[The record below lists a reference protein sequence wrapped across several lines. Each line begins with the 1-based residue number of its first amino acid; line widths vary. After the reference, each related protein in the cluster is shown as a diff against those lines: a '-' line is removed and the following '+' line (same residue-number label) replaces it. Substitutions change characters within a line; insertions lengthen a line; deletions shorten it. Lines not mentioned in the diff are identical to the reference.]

1 MGPVGKE
8 EEVLVHSKG
17 LNTRTNTDIPQ
28 RAYRKAWVNKC
39 EKAHCWEMVVS
50 QQCYFCERQPC
61 FSFHKR
67 EAKIESTLLRM
78 DTFHYFVV
86 SLPQGGFFI
95 SRHRPDN
102 KSQHLNYLWH
112 QHWGWAFFPQHS
124 STLHKKKRQHE
135 DRRLYGAYCPGP
147 NSGCRC
153 VAQPAV
159 LLTLKTWNVLV
170 NPSLSL
176 DKQVVPKLTPV
187 HVVCVLLSTTS
198 YHKHLFLWNK
208 EELSWTDNC

>member
-28 RAYRKAWVNKC
+28 RAYRKAFEKWVNKC

-124 STLHKKKRQHE
+124 STLHKKKGNMRI
-135 DRRLYGAYCPGP
+135 GACTEHIARGQTL
-147 NSGCRC
+147 
-153 VAQPAV
+153 VAVA
-159 LLTLKTWNVLV
+159 
-170 NPSLSL
+170 SLSPPCCWL
-176 DKQVVPKLTPV
+176 SKLET
-187 HVVCVLLSTTS
+187 CL
-198 YHKHLFLWNK
+198 
-208 EELSWTDNC
+208 